1 VRDDSLARA
10 YLGGDSAVLV
20 DHVRRGSAAD
30 RAGLRVGDALLTIG
44 GARAGSAR
52 ARAALG
58 PSLAQSLVVSR
69 RREATVAS
77 VTLSRSP
84 LETSE
89 RESGFGIGV
98 TQASAPRGIAV
109 TQVRADSPAARA
121 GLRAGDRLVRVGET
135 PVTSPADADRLL
147 ADAAASRGPTLVVFD
162 RDDGE
167 HGVLL
172 GSDAAAEETAP

>member
-1 VRDDSLARA
+1 VQRIARA
-10 YLGGDSAVLV
+10 CASAT
-20 DHVRRGSAAD
+20 RFSRSEARGP
-30 RAGLRVGDALLTIG
+30 
-44 GARAGSAR
+44 ARR

-58 PSLAQSLVVSR
+58 PSLAQSLVVTR

-147 ADAAASRGPTLVVFD
+147 AEAAASRGPTLVVFD

-167 HGVLL
+167 HGVLF
-172 GSDAAAEETAP
+172 GGAAAAEETTP